1 MSSFFYYFIGPGL
14 LIAQVINLSSTDV
27 FRYYAKKYGI
37 STTNYSFGLYGL
49 ELRKLRLKDAE
60 SVYNS
65 ISANGE
71 SVYKYKRSDENIN
84 LFLIGSIRKF
94 KIISERIPK
103 KSSGILSVEL
113 FNTINFFENYELT
126 NYKLGDKLFEFN
138 KAYIMG
144 IINITPDSF
153 SNGGEY
159 FDRDKAVNYAFKIID
174 EGADV
179 IDIGGESSR
188 PGAEGVDTKIEI
200 ERVIPVVKKILE
212 EIPNAIISVDTK
224 KQEVAE
230 RALDCGVK
238 IINDISGGTYNPEI
252 MKTVANYNAAYVIM
266 HMKGTPEDM
275 QTNPSYENITEEV
288 YDFLYKQV
296 RKAKFAGINHIFVDP
311 GIGFGKRTED
321 NFILINRLDDFKSLS
336 YPIMIGVS
344 RKSFIRNS
352 LNLPVEATDVPTSMM
367 ESLSLSKGARII
379 RTHNVQYGLAL
390 KELFNITNNSA
401 V

>member
-1 MSSFFYYFIGPGL
+1 M
-14 LIAQVINLSSTDV
+14 
-27 FRYYAKKYGI
+27 
-37 STTNYSFGLYGL
+37 
-49 ELRKLRLKDAE
+49 
-60 SVYNS
+60 
-65 ISANGE
+65 
-71 SVYKYKRSDENIN
+71 
-84 LFLIGSIRKF
+84 
-94 KIISERIPK
+94 
-103 KSSGILSVEL
+103 
-113 FNTINFFENYELT
+113 
-126 NYKLGDKLFEFN
+126 
-138 KAYIMG
+138 
-144 IINITPDSF
+144 
-153 SNGGEY
+153 
-159 FDRDKAVNYAFKIID
+159 ID

-188 PGAEGVDTKIEI
+188 PGAESVETKIEI

-212 EIPNAIISVDTK
+212 EIPSAVISVDTK

-275 QTNPSYENITEEV
+275 QTNPSYENVTEEV
-288 YDFLYKQV
+288 YDFLYNQV

-311 GIGFGKRTED
+311 GIGFGKRIED

-336 YPIMIGVS
+336 YPIMVGVS

-379 RTHNVQYGLAL
+379 RTHNVRYGAAL
-390 KELFNITNNSA
+390 RELFNITNNSA
-401 V
+401 L